1 MPTGADTEIF
11 VSAGEASGDLH
22 ASNLVRAI
30 QRLSPETRFR
40 GYGGSK
46 LQGAGVELLDNI
58 VDRHAHIGLNALR
71 SLTKYYRLISDTEAH
86 LRRARP
92 AAVVVVDSPEFH
104 LRIAPLAQRLGIPV
118 IYYVPPQIWAWR
130 FGRIR
135 AMRRDVT
142 KVLCVLPFEEK
153 MYRDHGVDVAYVGH
167 PILDVMKITMTR
179 EEVFRHFGFD
189 PARRLIGILPG
200 SRRQE
205 IDRLL
210 PPMLGAAEIIAR
222 EMPDT
227 QFVLPRALTVTEQML
242 APHLAESRLPIRVV
256 DEYRYNVRAAMD
268 FCLCKSGTS
277 TLETAFLG
285 CPMVVVYRVDSLSW
299 LIGKALVKVPYV
311 GLVNVVGGEQ
321 IVPEC
326 IQHDATPRRI
336 AERALAVLGNSE
348 VYENTRFQLRKIR
361 ERCGGPGASQ
371 RAAAEVL
378 RLIGTTTRAGVPVAS
393 AAS

>member
-1 MPTGADTEIF
+1 MPTGRRTDVFIST
-11 VSAGEASGDLH
+11 GEASGDLH
-22 ASNLVRAI
+22 GSNLVRAI
-30 QRLSPETRFR
+30 QRIDGSLHFT
-40 GYGGSK
+40 GLGGSK
-46 LQGAGVELLDNI
+46 LEGAGVDLLDNI
-58 VDRHAHIGLNALR
+58 VDRHAHIGLNAIK
-71 SLTKYYRLISDTEAH
+71 SLVKYYRVLSETERH
-86 LRRARP
+86 LRESRP
-92 AAVVVVDSPEFH
+92 RVVVVIDSPEFH
-104 LRIAPLAQRLGIPV
+104 LRVAHMARGLGIPV
-118 IYYVPPQIWAWR
+118 VYYITPQIWAWR

-135 AMRRDVT
+135 QIRRDVT
-142 KVLCVLPFEEK
+142 KVVCILPFEEK
-153 MYRDHGVDVAYVGH
+153 MYRDHGIDVTYVGH
-167 PILDVMKITMTR
+167 PVLDIMKITMTR
-179 EEVFRHFGFD
+179 EEVLGHFGFD

-227 QFVLPRALTVTEQML
+227 QFVLPRAVTVTEKML
-242 APHLAESRLPIRVV
+242 EPHLAESRLAIRVV

-285 CPMVVVYRVDSLSW
+285 CPMVVVYRVDTLSW

-326 IQHDATPRRI
+326 IQHEATPHHI
-336 AERALAVLGNSE
+336 AERALGILRNPEIYANI
-348 VYENTRFQLRKIR
+348 RFQLQKIR
-361 ERCGGPGASQ
+361 ERCGGPGASM
-371 RAAAEVL
+371 RAAQEVL
-378 RLIGTTTRAGVPVAS
+378 KTLKHNSGETQT
-393 AAS
+393 